1 MYGELPTLETAT
13 GQSVPAIPIVIPN
26 PRKSAGLRL
35 PTSEEITAYMNT
47 VRTLVRQMGRGKSE
61 SEVKPNQ
68 EAERKLFDAIRL
80 DKSGEA
86 FDEYEVSKAIETV
99 LWLKIEPYE
108 RDADQ
113 YVVKIVT
120 YWGTTVHRCRIPL
133 TREIQAYRENVYKSR
148 EMRHGME
155 ERRFPPEVSSAL
167 YDAIIV
173 SVEGYAPQFNV
184 PPASSNGAS
193 SHVIEGEELKAFLR
207 QIPPH
212 HKRYVAGEISTALYD
227 LDDRLLDPN
236 S

>member
-1 MYGELPTLETAT
+1 MYGELPTIETAT
-13 GQSVPAIPIVIPN
+13 GQSVPAIPIMIPN
-26 PRKSAGLRL
+26 PKKTAGLRL
-35 PTSEEITAYMNT
+35 PTSDEIIGYMAS
-47 VRTLVRQMGRGKSE
+47 VRSVVTPIGRGKQE
-61 SEVKPNQ
+61 SKVIPNR
-68 EAERKLFDAIRL
+68 EAERKFFEAIRL

-86 FDEYEVSKAIETV
+86 FDEYEIEFAIEKV

-108 RDADQ
+108 RDADE
-113 YVVKIVT
+113 YVVRLRT
-120 YWGTTVHRCRIPL
+120 YWGEIVHRCRIPL
-133 TREIQAYRENVYKSR
+133 TREIQTYRENVYKSR
-148 EMRHGME
+148 ELRHGME

-184 PPASSNGAS
+184 PQGSTNGAG
-193 SHVIEGEELKAFLR
+193 SHAIQGDELKAFLR